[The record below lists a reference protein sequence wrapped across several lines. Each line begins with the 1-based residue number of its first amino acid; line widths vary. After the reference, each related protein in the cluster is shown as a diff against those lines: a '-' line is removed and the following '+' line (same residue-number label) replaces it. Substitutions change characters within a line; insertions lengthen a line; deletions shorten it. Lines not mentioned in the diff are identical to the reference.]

1 MKYVKRIEDA
11 EIAFKNHTNALET
24 AKALLNE
31 GYVVLLSKEEELMI
45 LNYSWSPNH
54 ANRNDVIFRNR
65 EDFEDEYFEE
75 AETDD

>member
-1 MKYVKRIEDA
+1 MRYIEDA

-31 GYVVLLSKEEELMI
+31 GYVVLLSKEEQLII
-45 LNYSWSPNH
+45 LNYSWSPNY

-65 EDFEDEYFEE
+65 ESFEEEYFEE
-75 AETDD
+75 TKEND